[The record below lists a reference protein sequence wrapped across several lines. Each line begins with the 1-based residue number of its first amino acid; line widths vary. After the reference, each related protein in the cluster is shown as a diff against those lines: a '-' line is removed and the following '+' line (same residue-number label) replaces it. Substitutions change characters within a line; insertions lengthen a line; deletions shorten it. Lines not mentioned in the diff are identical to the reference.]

1 MGMSLGP
8 LMKWLNLSVEGYD
21 RLYDCLV
28 PGCGEEKMKRKNVW
42 RHFLNRHRKLYD
54 AARSKLICRDRP
66 RYNVGVKSKGIRHQ
80 REALV
85 EIYNNLLHRIDIE
98 TEVEH

>member
-8 LMKWLNLSVEGYD
+8 LMKWLNLTVDGYD

-28 PGCGEEKMKRKNVW
+28 PGCGEMKMKRRIVW
-42 RHFLNRHRKLYD
+42 RHFWGKHRKLYD
-54 AARSKLICRDRP
+54 AARSKLICNPKP
-66 RYNVGVKSKGIRHQ
+66 RYNLNIKSKGIRRQ

-85 EIYNNLLHRIDIE
+85 QIYHEMPHNVEIQL
-98 TEVEH
+98 EVQ